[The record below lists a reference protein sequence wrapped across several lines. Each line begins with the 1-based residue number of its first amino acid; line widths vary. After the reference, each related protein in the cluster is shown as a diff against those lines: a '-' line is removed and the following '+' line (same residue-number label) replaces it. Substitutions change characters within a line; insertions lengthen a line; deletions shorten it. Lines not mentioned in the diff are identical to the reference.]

1 MVNSHSEA
9 IQAEVASGSSA
20 VSVVVEPIS
29 GSSFPSPSQALL
41 QQVRSFERTIVV
53 THNNPDPDA
62 IAAGWAIYHLIRE
75 RVGHPVRL
83 VAGGRVLRAENRQML
98 ELLEPPLELLHQ
110 LTVSEPAAIVLVD
123 CGIRAT
129 HHLLA
134 GTSQLPLAVLDHHV
148 LQEDGCVPFAD
159 IRPSVAAT
167 ATIAASYLLAESV
180 EPGEKLAT
188 ALIYALK
195 TETRGAETGHSDLDR
210 QMLTWLT
217 PRANP
222 ETLAQIE
229 NAPLRRNYYSD
240 LVLALQNTFLYDH
253 TAFCL
258 LPQAEAPEIVAE
270 VADLLVRGEAV
281 DRVFCGAVIA
291 GDLLVSVRTGKNA
304 GNATELLQK
313 TLAGLGQGG
322 GHDHRAGGKVPGL
335 CLGERLPQ
343 EIVDD
348 LKSRWLNAC
357 GVSRQRATRL
367 VPRREIVKHLG

>member
-9 IQAEVASGSSA
+9 VQAEMTSGSSE
-20 VSVVVEPIS
+20 VSVIVEPCTS
-29 GSSFPSPSQALL
+29 DSLAVPSQALL
-41 QQVRSFERTIVV
+41 QQIRSFERSIVV

-62 IAAGWAIYHLIRE
+62 IAAGWAIYHLIRQ

-98 ELLEPPLELLHQ
+98 ELLEPPLELIDH
-110 LTVSEPAAIVLVD
+110 LTLEQPAAIVLVD

-148 LQEDGCVPFAD
+148 VQENGHVAFTD
-159 IRPSVAAT
+159 IRPTVAAT
-167 ATIAASYLLAESV
+167 ATIAASYLFAEQV
-180 EPGEKLAT
+180 EPCERLAT

-195 TETRGAETGHSDLDR
+195 TETRGAETGHSELDR
-210 QMLTWLT
+210 QMLSWLT

-240 LVLALQNTFLYDH
+240 LVLALQSTFLYDS

-258 LPQAEAPEIVAE
+258 LPQAAAPEIVAE

-281 DRVFCGAVIA
+281 DRVFCGAVIN
-291 GDLLVSVRTGKNA
+291 GDLLISVRTGKDA
-304 GNATELLQK
+304 GNATELLQR
-313 TLAGLGQGG
+313 TLAGLGHGG

-335 CLGERLPQ
+335 CLGDRLPQ

-348 LKSRWLNAC
+348 LKTRWLAAC
-357 GVSRQRATRL
+357 GVPRQRATRL
-367 VPRREIVKHLG
+367 VPRREIVKNLG